1 MGIKQGNDY
10 IIKTTDEWYSPDMR
24 DTVIPEGCICIE
36 KSENSGLSIKIG
48 DGFRT
53 FINLPYISNESV
65 NLAEYAKLSYV
76 DEKFS
81 NLDYELPIADTNT
94 LGGVQS
100 GSNVTSTDGL
110 IPVPIIDGIPYYR
123 NDSSTS
129 QPAGEDL
136 GSVKSGGDVTITNGL
151 ISVND
156 NSHNHV
162 IDNIDGLQSVLD
174 GKISVSSR
182 GIAGG
187 IAELD
192 TNGKVLSSQLPLADT
207 NTLGGV
213 QSGSNVTSTD
223 GLIPVPII
231 DGIPYYRNDSST
243 SQPAGEDLGSVKSG
257 GDVTITNGLIS
268 VNDNSHNHVIDN
280 IDGLQSVL
288 DGKISVSSRG
298 IAGGIAELDTNG
310 KVLSSQLPSYV
321 DAIVEGYYNS
331 TDDKFYNEEEYTIE
345 IPGESNKI
353 YIDKLS
359 SMIYRWTGE
368 RFGNI
373 GGSLVLGETS
383 STAYRGDRGS
393 VAFTHSQLVTGN
405 PHKVTKADVGLGNV
419 DNVSTNDQSPTYT
432 VPATATALT
441 SGEKL
446 TVAMGKI
453 AKTVENA
460 ISHENN
466 NLIHVTSVEKTAW
479 NNKQDKLNTGT
490 NTTTGTTKLYNT
502 TGDNADGTITQMALT
517 AMLGE
522 KASKSTVQNVIVA
535 SNSWSGVSAPYS
547 ATIAVT
553 GATQNNLIEV
563 TIPGDIIDDQL
574 IALKSAQ
581 VDKITQSTDNITLYA
596 YGTKPTIDI
605 PITVVIRGDI

>member
-36 KSENSGLSIKIG
+36 KSETSGLSIKIG
-48 DGFRT
+48 DGFRK

-81 NLDYELPIADTNT
+81 NLDYELPVADTNT

-110 IPVPIIDGIPYYR
+110 TPVPIIDGIPYYR

-136 GSVKSGGDVTITNGL
+136 GSVKSGGDVTIINGE
-151 ISVND
+151 ITVND

-162 IDNIDGLQSVLD
+162 IDNIDELQSILD
-174 GKISVSSR
+174 SKI
-182 GIAGG
+182 
-187 IAELD
+187 
-192 TNGKVLSSQLPLADT
+192 P
-207 NTLGGV
+207 
-213 QSGSNVTSTD
+213 
-223 GLIPVPII
+223 
-231 DGIPYYRNDSST
+231 
-243 SQPAGEDLGSVKSG
+243 
-257 GDVTITNGLIS
+257 
-268 VNDNSHNHVIDN
+268 
-280 IDGLQSVL
+280 
-288 DGKISVSSRG
+288 VSSRG

-359 SMIYRWTGE
+359 SMTYRWTGE

-383 STAYRGDRGS
+383 STAYRGDRGR
-393 VAFTHSQLVTGN
+393 VAFTHSQLVAGN

-419 DNVSTNDQSPTYT
+419 DNVSTNDQTPTYT
-432 VPATATALT
+432 VSATATALT

-581 VDKITQSTDNITLYA
+581 VDKITQSTGNITLYA